1 MVEGVDRKL
10 TLGGDRSG
18 DANLRSKHLFVF
30 FPQEMA
36 SITNEPL
43 NSCDAL

>member
-10 TLGGDRSG
+10 TLGG

-30 FPQEMA
+30 FPQEIA